1 MEQINI
7 SLMSDGEDKT
17 ITKVN
22 LNATFNNREA
32 AIAFHAK
39 VAALCEYANR
49 SGVTTGFQQLLPAR
63 MRSAS

>member
-7 SLMSDGEDKT
+7 SLMSDNEDKAV
-17 ITKVN
+17 TKVN

-39 VAALCEYANR
+39 VSALCEHANR
-49 SGVTTGFQQLLPAR
+49 SGVVTGFQQLIPAAIR
-63 MRSAS
+63 R